1 MSRVPK
7 CSSSLVPE
15 CPSALRVPKY
25 PSAWV
30 SKCTSAL
37 SACVLLVCPWNA
49 FGVPIF
55 FSLWVPQCPSALR
68 MPLECF
74 WSSQFPFECSTS
86 KKKPATL
93 QQNLAKNF
101 SEYKFYMT
109 LLAVSFLGNKICKF
123 CLVLPATCNHSKGFQ
138 KLSLNILQSFKKLN
152 IMVSEALFL
161 VKLSY

>member
-1 MSRVPK
+1 MPQVSRVPK

-55 FSLWVPQCPSALR
+55 FLFECLSAQV
-68 MPLECF
+68 PLECPWNVF
-74 WSSQFPFECSTS
+74 GVPNFLLSVLQVRKSLQHYNKISLKTFQSTNFTWHFLLSPFLEIRFVSFASFCQLHVIIQ
-86 KKKPATL
+86 KDF
-93 QQNLAKNF
+93 KNF
-101 SEYKFYMT
+101 
-109 LLAVSFLGNKICKF
+109 
-123 CLVLPATCNHSKGFQ
+123 P
-138 KLSLNILQSFKKLN
+138 
-152 IMVSEALFL
+152 
-161 VKLSY
+161 